1 MNLSNTKP
9 SHGADPSQFKIGR
22 SSAQRLAAM
31 SDAPAEKLL
40 GLTLAEAAEKFR
52 FAIDPMLLLFRK
64 VCGTVVKTD
73 PVTGVDYP
81 VPFAT
86 VQVEDTDCSL
96 LGYFPAKSQWAWHF
110 PYHCHREVIATATT
124 DACGDFCVWIPRFDI
139 DWVLRFRRERH
150 CFPII
155 FERPNLRDLLDDLI
169 PIDIPHIPRHGPGPD
184 PEPFYDFDRSR
195 LIAKVEQSLGRDIAV
210 RINRAQSQVGFGAS
224 TVTLDAMLD
233 APAALPNMRPPLPPE
248 LQMKTAKSVEPVRG
262 KASAMALDPAVHTLA
277 SRLHLNADDL
287 QNLDL
292 RRSIGPFKRCFDVFV
307 PEWVPMLDVP
317 DITFRVLQDTNGDGV
332 EEQIYG
338 EGLFQVRWDANITGP
353 LTLHAGPN
361 ARAGNLCGPQNIP
374 CTDKPAIVMAGRLP
388 VSGAPDVYDQAN
400 GYAVRTNRPHPSG
413 MYVDPLPLTH
423 AAASPLEGVLSLY
436 GCNQTDAKATHYRL
450 RYQYSSDDGASYTA
464 YAPFVGLTWPLYRL
478 NGVGIGEWHYPSA
491 DPAGWYPIALPSGPH
506 AWLPQNL
513 LLDWPSY
520 NFANGRYVVKLELG
534 SAGVVTS
541 SSAEVAFNVDN
552 SAPLGPITVEWS
564 FSATGPFLPI
574 DTVCP
579 VVRRKT
585 TPVDVYFRVTLD
597 ASAHHLRSADLWAAG
612 CGAGDFTY
620 VSGSGGETVVDGGT
634 LHFRHWHNSVTNNH
648 QLLQMVCKLPSGA
661 AEGTYHFGAHVSSRA
676 FSPTGWDG
684 GHLAVPTW
692 QYDPDHIWIDPWV
705 AFSVVDSN

>member
-1 MNLSNTKP
+1 MAKSEVKQIE
-9 SHGADPSQFKIGR
+9 GANPSQFKIGR

-31 SDAPAEKLL
+31 SDVPEEKLL

-52 FAIDPMLLLFRK
+52 FVIDPMLLLFRK

-73 PVTGVDYP
+73 PATGIDYP

-96 LGYFPAKSQWAWHF
+96 IGYFPAKSKWTWHF
-110 PYHCHREVIATATT
+110 PFHCKREVIATATT

-155 FERPNLRDLLDDLI
+155 FERPNLRDLIDDLI
-169 PIDIPHIPRHGPGPD
+169 PTEIPHIPPHGPGPD

-195 LIAKVEQSLGRDIAV
+195 LIAKVEQSLGRDVAA
-210 RINRAQSQVGFGAS
+210 RINRAQSQVGFGSS
-224 TVTLDAMLD
+224 TVGVNALLD
-233 APAALPNMRPPLPPE
+233 APVALPNMRPPLPPE
-248 LQMKTAKSVEPVRG
+248 LQMKGAASHDAVRT
-262 KASAMALDPAVHTLA
+262 KAGMDTLHPAVHTMA
-277 SRLHLNADDL
+277 RHLNLTAQDL
-287 QNLDL
+287 GDLDL

-353 LTLHAGPN
+353 VTLHAGPN
-361 ARAGNLCGPQNIP
+361 ARAGAICGPQDIP
-374 CTDKPAIVMAGRLP
+374 CGNTPAIVMAGRLP
-388 VSGAPDVYDQAN
+388 VTGDAAVYDSVN

-413 MYVDPLPLTH
+413 LYTDPLPLTS
-423 AAASPLEGVLSLY
+423 AAASPLAGVLSLY
-436 GCNQTDAKATHYRL
+436 GCNKTDAKATQYRL
-450 RYQYSSDDGASYTA
+450 RYKYSSDDGASYTA
-464 YAPFVGLTWPLYRL
+464 FAPFVGLTWPLYRL
-478 NGVGIGEWHYPSA
+478 NGVGMGEWYYPPVS
-491 DPAGWYPIALPSGPH
+491 PSGWYPIALPSGPN
-506 AWLPQNL
+506 AWLPQDL

-520 NFANGRYVVKLELG
+520 NFADGRYVVKLELG
-534 SAGVVTS
+534 TGGVVSS

-564 FSATGPFLPI
+564 YSATGPFQPI

-579 VVRRKT
+579 IVRRKAV
-585 TPVDVYFRVTLD
+585 PVDLYFRVTLD
-597 ASAHHLRSADLWAAG
+597 ASAHHLRSANLWASG
-612 CGAGDFTY
+612 CGAGNFAY
-620 VSGSGGETVVDGGT
+620 VSGSGGAPVVSGGT
-634 LHFRHWHNSVTNNH
+634 LYFQHWHDSVSNNH
-648 QLLQMVCKLPSGA
+648 QTLQLVCRLPATA
-661 AEGTYHFGAHVSSRA
+661 AEGTYSFGAHVSSRA
-676 FSPTGWDG
+676 FSPLGWDG
-684 GHLAVPTW
+684 GQLAVPPW
-692 QYDPDHIWIDPWV
+692 QYDPDHIYIDPWV
-705 AFSVVDSN
+705 AFSVFNAN